1 MQLVHQEN
9 CQEDH
14 TFEKLYLVQYIVK
27 LQELLIKKTI
37 HKLVFGSFCFLNK
50 EKNLMKKHKNK
61 QLCD

>member
-27 LQELLIKKTI
+27 LQELLIGRTTHI
-37 HKLVFGSFCFLNK
+37 LAFEIFRFLNK
-50 EKNLMKKHKNK
+50 
-61 QLCD
+61 